1 MSRQYDGGYTV
12 GDLDCMGGDEIRAM
26 STKGLRAMR
35 AEALKDAQRAL
46 NRLERATSY
55 LTYRTDRSPALKV
68 REDANEQRVLR
79 AAILIDS
86 VKP

>member
-1 MSRQYDGGYTV
+1 MSNRTYDGGYTV

-26 STKGLRAMR
+26 TTKGLRAMR

-46 NRLERATSY
+46 ARLERATSY
-55 LTYRTDRSPALKV
+55 LTYRQHNPAMKM
-68 REDANEQRVLR
+68 REDANEQRALT
-79 AAILIDS
+79 ACTLIDE